1 MNARSTAVAKR
12 PVVAAVVVKP
22 VVVRQ
27 VQQVVGKRKFVR
39 IKQGGARVAAACKG
53 GTATHSGV
61 RCGRQTQLHY
71 TPRSNV
77 VTAAAPRAVV
87 QQNRGIFSNG
97 HAQTQVATRIF
108 GTQADT
114 ISGAT
119 RVAPKHV
126 AVNRQNTQNLPI
138 PHGDRAVWK
147 ADRLNQYRG
156 EQSLAG
162 QAMVKLIWTQTVPSR
177 LVNTATGCDVTAS
190 TLLVYPYVDVAT
202 QTRDLGTVSILRP
215 EDGPL
220 LKRILRNRAAATV
233 RPPVFSSRS
242 APAVQSQPVAATAQY
257 VHVGTYNQ
265 QDSAQTVAKRI

>member
-1 MNARSTAVAKR
+1 MRSTAVAKR

-22 VVVRQ
+22 VVIGQ
-27 VQQVVGKRKFVR
+27 VQQVVAKRKVVR
-39 IKQGGARVAAACKG
+39 IQQGGARVAAACNG

-61 RCGRQTQLHY
+61 HCGRQTQLHY
-71 TPRSNV
+71 TPSSNV
-77 VTAAAPRAVV
+77 VTSAAPRAVV
-87 QQNRGIFSNG
+87 QQNRGIFSNC

-108 GTQADT
+108 GTQADI

-126 AVNRQNTQNLPI
+126 ALNRQNIQNLPI
-138 PHGDRAVWK
+138 PHGYRAVWK
-147 ADRLNQYRG
+147 DDRLNQYRA
-156 EQSLAG
+156 EQSLAV

-215 EDGPL
+215 EDGQL
-220 LKRILRNRAAATV
+220 LKRILRNRAASTV
-233 RPPVFSSRS
+233 RQPIVSSRS

-257 VHVGTYNQ
+257 VQVGTYNQ